1 MTRRASLTNKEETPV
16 DDGGLFLLR
25 VGFGLSEQFG
35 LLCLELFVGDGTGV
49 T

>member
-1 MTRRASLTNKEETPV
+1 MTSRASLTNKEETPV

-25 VGFGLSEQFG
+25 VGFGLGEQFG
-35 LLCLELFVGDGTGV
+35 LLCLELFVGDVTGV